1 MNLLRIYQRLKDGLD
16 GSRIYQ
22 LDRER
27 GNLAQWIK
35 EAVKQVSSRNPEI
48 SMVQGSVKILSRRQ
62 RAQENSSM
70 VRRVVE
76 VSIEA
81 EERNLDRNG
90 ICRA

>member
-22 LDRER
+22 PDRER
-27 GNLAQWIK
+27 GNLARWIK

-48 SMVQGSVKILSRRQ
+48 LMVQGSVEILSRRQ

-76 VSIEA
+76 VSIKA
-81 EERNLDRNG
+81 EERKLDRNG
-90 ICRA
+90 IYRA